1 MTNFY
6 IGRISFI
13 LLSFS
18 LSELHTVDNTKANN
32 PQTKIERRLMDEMV
46 LGTLKSIIENAISDY
61 DMYFPVDGDVL
72 DPEEIGC
79 IQVAVKA

>member
-1 MTNFY
+1 MDV
-6 IGRISFI
+6 S
-13 LLSFS
+13 LSFCS
-18 LSELHTVDNTKANN
+18 FFFFELHTVDDTKANN

-61 DMYFPVDGDVL
+61 DMCFPVDGDVL
-72 DPEEIGC
+72 DQEEIGC